1 MHMPESMSLSVPVN
15 PMVPDPEVNGKPR
28 RRTFT
33 AQYKL
38 KILKEAE
45 GCTKSGEVGAL
56 LRREG
61 LYSSHLAHWRREYEQ
76 GALKGLGTKKRGRKP
91 KPLGRGPLVRQ
102 VAKLQKE
109 NETLQKRLRQA
120 EAIIEIQ
127 KKACE
132 LLGVPSAQE
141 LKSRRRGQDGKN
153 A

>member
-1 MHMPESMSLSVPVN
+1 MTESMALSTSVTPS
-15 PMVPDPEVNGKPR
+15 VPDPEVNGRPR

-38 KILKEAE
+38 KILKEASAC
-45 GCTKSGEVGAL
+45 GKPGEVGAL

-61 LYSSHLAHWRREYEQ
+61 LYSSHLTHWKREYEQ
-76 GALKGLGTKKRGRKP
+76 GALKGLRSKKRGRKP
-91 KPLGRGPLVRQ
+91 LRRNPLVSQ
-102 VAKLQKE
+102 VAKLQRE
-109 NETLQKRLRQA
+109 NDKLQKRVKQA

-141 LKSRRRGQDGKN
+141 LQLRNKKKHGKGGRN
-153 A
+153 G

>member
-1 MHMPESMSLSVPVN
+1 MNQTAIRSEALSPTAG
-15 PMVPDPEVNGKPR
+15 VPDPEVNGKPR

-33 AQYKL
+33 AQFKV
-38 KILKEAE
+38 KILKETQACRKP
-45 GCTKSGEVGAL
+45 GDVGAL

-61 LYSSHLAHWRREYEQ
+61 LYSSHLTHWRREYEQ
-76 GALKGLGTKKRGRKP
+76 GVLKGLGPKKRGRKP
-91 KPLGRGPLVRQ
+91 LGRSPLVSQ

-109 NETLQKRLRQA
+109 NEKLQKRLRQA

-141 LKSRRRGQDGKN
+141 LHRRSKGGKN